1 MLNPNRYPFNQN
13 AGYDFQYPFNQN
25 AGAILSKRNYI
36 NRKLDEIEQKLI
48 ELGWMEAPVEEE
60 EEEYTDEFVESAGAL
75 IPYRNKVNERLNF
88 YEAIIKQHLGQTQP
102 TQQETVYHVPGRTR
116 YSQPVQ
122 PTPQVQSLPK
132 EYTAPTQYEPV
143 TPQQQKQV
151 EQSFQKKFIDIFD

>member
-13 AGYDFQYPFNQN
+13 AGSYPFNQN

-48 ELGWMEAPVEEE
+48 ELGWMEAPVEEG
-60 EEEYTDEFVESAGAL
+60 EEEYTDEFVESAGSL

-88 YEAIIKQHLGQTQP
+88 YEAVIKQHLGP
-102 TQQETVYHVPGRTR
+102 TQQQTVYHVPGRTR
-116 YSQPVQ
+116 YSQPEQ
-122 PTPQVQSLPK
+122 PATQVQTLPK
-132 EYTAPTQYEPV
+132 EYTTPAEYETV

-151 EQSFQKKFIDIFD
+151 EQSFKKKFIDIFD

>member
-13 AGYDFQYPFNQN
+13 AGSYPFNQN

-60 EEEYTDEFVESAGAL
+60 EEYTDEFVESAGAL

-88 YEAIIKQHLGQTQP
+88 YEAIIKQHLGQTP
-102 TQQETVYHVPGRTR
+102 QETVYHVPGRTR

-122 PTPQVQSLPK
+122 PQQP
-132 EYTAPTQYEPV
+132 
-143 TPQQQKQV
+143 TPQQSQQV
-151 EQSFQKKFIDIFD
+151 EESFKNNFASIFG

>member
-60 EEEYTDEFVESAGAL
+60 EEYTDEFVESAGSL

-88 YEAIIKQHLGQTQP
+88 YEAIIKQHLGQP
-102 TQQETVYHVPGRTR
+102 QQEKQVYRVPGRTR
-116 YSQPVQ
+116 YSQPEQSPQ
-122 PTPQVQSLPK
+122 PTPQQS
-132 EYTAPTQYEPV
+132 Q
-143 TPQQQKQV
+143 QV
-151 EQSFQKKFIDIFD
+151 EESFKNNFASIFG

>member
-13 AGYDFQYPFNQN
+13 AGSYPFNQN

-60 EEEYTDEFVESAGAL
+60 EEYTDEFVESAGSL

-88 YEAIIKQHLGQTQP
+88 YEAVIKQHLGQP
-102 TQQETVYHVPGRTR
+102 QQERVFHVPGRTR
-116 YSQPVQ
+116 YSQPEPPQ
-122 PTPQVQSLPK
+122 PTPQQS
-132 EYTAPTQYEPV
+132 Q
-143 TPQQQKQV
+143 QV
-151 EQSFQKKFIDIFD
+151 EESFKNNFASIFG